1 MYPIESKALEL
12 YKQNYRQVA
21 TITMETDTE
30 TITIT
35 EADIKEGGLIFN
47 RYSASGERIE
57 LGSVIAGELTLKLNN
72 IDGKFNSVQFEGAE
86 LYVTIGIKKWD
97 AHAWELPVLYTMPLG
112 YFTVDRTPRML
123 ETIEITAL
131 DRMVQF
137 DKYVDKTMITLPT
150 TIGSLISHCATACNV
165 PLNIVISE
173 LPNYDYEIKS
183 LPDSAE
189 LTYRQ
194 LVSWCAGI
202 TGNCAYIDRE
212 GRLCFGW
219 YEEKDFTLTPAERYN
234 SDLLENAITITG
246 VAYDMETETYVVG
259 DTAYALDLTDNELLT
274 HDYNSVLGNLSSLI
288 GLSYTPFSANTIPL
302 PQLDTF
308 DKITFIDKNGNEVST
323 IITDTTFTL
332 NGSTA
337 LAGKGETEMQN
348 SWASA
353 NPLTNRERVIVEKI
367 MRVQNKELNTRVQS
381 VLEFNELIANSLGL
395 FVTDVPQED
404 GSKIRYLHDR
414 EQLENSINI
423 FTFTANGI
431 AWTNQGWND
440 GSPTWQYGVTSAGDA
455 LFRFLS
461 AQGIEV
467 SSPSNDFNIQIMPDS
482 FQVLYRA
489 MTVTQIYR
497 DLMTI
502 PRANFTEYSQFG
514 RVRLIPYSHYDS
526 ELGEDVELGAN
537 LIFVD

>member
-21 TITMETDTE
+21 TITMETASGTL
-30 TITIT
+30 TIT
-35 EADIKEGGLIFN
+35 EADIKDGGLSFN
-47 RYSASGERIE
+47 RYSCSGEKIE
-57 LGSVIAGELTLKLNN
+57 LGSAIAGELTLQLNN
-72 IDGKFNSVQFEGAE
+72 KDGKFNSVQFEGAE

-97 AHAWELPVLYTMPLG
+97 AHAWEMAVLYTMPLG
-112 YFTVDRTPRML
+112 YFTVDRTPRLL

-165 PLNIVISE
+165 PLNIVVSE

-194 LVSWCAGI
+194 LISWCAGI

-219 YEEKDFTLTPAERYN
+219 YTEKSFELTPAERYD

-288 GLSYTPFSANTIPL
+288 GLSYVPFSASTVPL
-302 PQLDTF
+302 PHLDPF
-308 DKITFIDKNGNEVST
+308 DKITFVNKDVSKT
-323 IITDTTFTL
+323 VIITDTTFTL

-353 NPLTNRERVIVEKI
+353 NPLTNRERVIIEKI
-367 MRVQNKELNTRVQS
+367 MRVQNEELNTRVQS

-404 GSKIRYLHDR
+404 GSVIRYLHDR
-414 EQLENSINI
+414 EQLVNSMNI
-423 FTFTANGI
+423 FTFTAQGI

-440 GSPTWQYGVTSAGDA
+440 GSPVWQYGVTSAGDA

-461 AQGIEV
+461 AEGIEV
-467 SSPSNDFNIQIMPDS
+467 SSPSNDFNIEIMPDS
-482 FQVLYRA
+482 FQVLYRS
-489 MTVTQIYR
+489 MIVTQIYR

-502 PRANFTEYSQFG
+502 PRADFTNYAQFG
-514 RVRLIPYSHYDS
+514 RVRLIPFSQN
-526 ELGEDVELGAN
+526 GTELGAN

>member
-12 YKQNYRQVA
+12 YKKNYRQVA
-21 TITMETDTE
+21 TITMETSNGTV
-30 TITIT
+30 TIT
-35 EADIKEGGLIFN
+35 EADIKDGGLLVN
-47 RYSASGERIE
+47 RYSCSGERIE
-57 LGSVIAGELTLKLNN
+57 LGSAIAGELTLKLNN

-97 AHAWELPVLYTMPLG
+97 ARNWEMPVLYTMPLG
-112 YFTVDRTPRML
+112 YFTVDRTPRLL

-137 DKYVDKTMITLPT
+137 DKYVDRTALTLPT
-150 TIGSLISHCATACNV
+150 TIGSLISHCATTCNV
-165 PLNIVISE
+165 PSNVVTSE
-173 LPNYDYEIKS
+173 LPNYDYVIS
-183 LPDSAE
+183 TLPDSPD

-194 LVSWCAGI
+194 LISWCAGI
-202 TGNCAYIDRE
+202 TGNCAYINRE
-212 GRLCFGW
+212 GQLCFGW
-219 YEEKDFTLTPAERYN
+219 YEEKDFTLTPADRYN

-246 VAYDMETETYVVG
+246 IVYDLEAETYVVG
-259 DTAYALDLTDNELLT
+259 DSGYALDLTDNELLT
-274 HDYNSVLGNLSSLI
+274 HDYNSVLGNLSDLI
-288 GLSYTPFSANTIPL
+288 GLSYIPFSALTVPL

-308 DKITFIDKNGNEVST
+308 DTITFVNKDSNVT
-323 IITDTTFTL
+323 VIITDMTFTL

-337 LAGKGETEMQN
+337 IEGKGETEIQN
-348 SWASA
+348 GWASA
-353 NPLTNRERVIVEKI
+353 NPLTNRERVIIEKI
-367 MRVQNKELNTRVQS
+367 TRAQNDEINARVQS

-404 GSKIRYLHDR
+404 GSKIRYLHDT
-414 EQLENSINI
+414 EQLENSTNI

-440 GSPTWQYGVTSAGDA
+440 GSPVWQYGVTSAGDA

-461 AQGIEV
+461 AQGIDV
-467 SSPSNDFNIQIMPDS
+467 SSPSNEYNIKLTPDT
-482 FQVLYRA
+482 FQVLYRS
-489 MTVTQIYR
+489 MIVTQIYR

-502 PRANFTEYSQFG
+502 PRANFTEYSQYG
-514 RVRLIPYSHYDS
+514 RVRLVPYSHYDS